1 MHMLQPPQLIMR
13 IGIGLLLLAVVMG
26 LSMLIGSQT
35 ISLSRVMQG
44 PEVNGAANIDYVILV
59 HERIPRILLASFIGA
74 ALACSGVV
82 FQAVLRNPLA
92 DPYILGISSGA
103 GLGAIIAVILGW
115 TWMVMGISAI
125 MISAFTG
132 AMATVWLVWCV
143 GQTAGRSHITGLLL
157 AGVVINAFLSAVIM
171 FLSSIAK
178 ASHLQATIIWL
189 MGNMNLPGDSRA
201 LWAGG
206 GLILLGILVLLML
219 SNRLNIM
226 SMGSAD
232 ARSLGLP
239 VEQTCLFAFAAA
251 ALITSIAVSLS
262 GLVGFVGLIVPH
274 GVRLV
279 AGPDHRQLIPLS
291 AIVGAAFLVIAD
303 TFARTVIAPEVMPV
317 GVVTAMVG
325 GPFFLILLMRYTK
338 NINWNRV

>member
-1 MHMLQPPQLIMR
+1 MLHPAKLISR
-13 IGIGLLLLAVVMG
+13 ITIGLLLLAAVM
-26 LSMLIGSQT
+26 LASLLIGSQA
-35 ISLSRVMQG
+35 ISLSHAMQG
-44 PEVNGAANIDYVILV
+44 PVVGGEANIDYTILML
-59 HERIPRILLASFIGA
+59 RIQRVLLASLIGA
-74 ALACSGVV
+74 ALACAGVV
-82 FQAVLRNPLA
+82 FQAILRNPLA

-115 TWMVMGISAI
+115 SWVLMGVSA
-125 MISAFTG
+125 MMFSAFVG
-132 AMATVWLVWCV
+132 AMATVWLVWLV
-143 GQTAGRSHITGLLL
+143 GQTAGRSNITGLLL
-157 AGVVINAFLSAVIM
+157 AGVVINAFFSAVMM

-178 ASHLQATIIWL
+178 ARDLQVTIIWL
-189 MGNMNLPGDSRA
+189 MGNLDMFLVNEIGR
-201 LWAGG
+201 WAAGAM
-206 GLILLGILVLLML
+206 ILLGILVLVLL

-226 SMGSAD
+226 SMGIDD

-291 AIVGAAFLVIAD
+291 AIVGASFVVIAD
-303 TFARTVIAPEVMPV
+303 TFARTVIAPEIMPV

-325 GPFFLILLMRYTK
+325 GPFFLVLLIRYTK
-338 NINWNRV
+338 NLHWGRA

>member
-1 MHMLQPPQLIMR
+1 MLKPSQLIIR
-13 IGIGLLLLAVVMG
+13 ITIGLLLLAVVMG
-26 LSMLIGSQT
+26 ASMLIGSKS
-35 ISLSRVMQG
+35 ISISTAMKG
-44 PEVNGAANIDYVILV
+44 PEIDGVANIDYTILKL
-59 HERIPRILLASFIGA
+59 RMNRALLASLIGA

-82 FQAVLRNPLA
+82 FQAILRNPLA

-103 GLGAIIAVILGW
+103 GLGAIVAVVLGW
-115 TWMVMGISAI
+115 TWIKMGISAI
-125 MISAFTG
+125 TISAFMG
-132 AMATVWLVWCV
+132 AMGTVWLVWFI
-143 GQTAGRSHITGLLL
+143 GKSAGRSNITGLLL
-157 AGVVINAFLSAVIM
+157 AGVVINAFFSAVMM
-171 FLSSIAK
+171 FLSSIIAE
-178 ASHLQATIIWL
+178 AGQLQTTIIWL
-189 MGNMNLPGDSRA
+189 MGNMNLPVDERV

-206 GLILLGILVLLML
+206 GMILLGIAVLLAL

-226 SMGSAD
+226 SMGTAD

-239 VEQTCLFAFAAA
+239 VEQTCLLAFAAA

-325 GPFFLILLMRYTK
+325 GPFFLILLIRYTK
-338 NINWNRV
+338 NIHWSRV

>member
-1 MHMLQPPQLIMR
+1 MLHPAKLVVR
-13 IGIGLLLLAVVMG
+13 ISIGLLLLAVVMG
-26 LSMLIGSQT
+26 ASFLIGSQS
-35 ISLSRVMQG
+35 ISLSKVMQG
-44 PEVNGAANIDYVILV
+44 PRIDGAPNIDYVILV
-59 HERIPRILLASFIGA
+59 HERIPRVMLACFIGA

-82 FQAVLRNPLA
+82 FQAILRNPLA

-103 GLGAIIAVILGW
+103 GLGAIVAVILGW
-115 TWMVMGISAI
+115 SWMVMGVSA
-125 MISAFTG
+125 MMFSAFAG
-132 AMATVWLVWCV
+132 AMATVWLVWFV
-143 GQTAGRSHITGLLL
+143 GRTAGRSNITGLLL

-178 ASHLQATIIWL
+178 AGQLQATIIWL
-189 MGNMNLPGDSRA
+189 MGNMNLPADSRA
-201 LWAGG
+201 LWSGG
-206 GLILLGILVLLML
+206 GMIVLGIGVLWLL
-219 SNRLNIM
+219 ANRLNIL

-239 VEQTCLFAFAAA
+239 VERTCLIAFAAA
-251 ALITSIAVSLS
+251 ALITSVAVSLS

-291 AIVGAAFLVIAD
+291 ALVGAAFVVIAD
-303 TFARTVIAPEVMPV
+303 TFARTVIAPEIMPV

-325 GPFFLILLMRYTK
+325 GPFFLVLLIRYTK
-338 NINWNRV
+338 NIHWSRT